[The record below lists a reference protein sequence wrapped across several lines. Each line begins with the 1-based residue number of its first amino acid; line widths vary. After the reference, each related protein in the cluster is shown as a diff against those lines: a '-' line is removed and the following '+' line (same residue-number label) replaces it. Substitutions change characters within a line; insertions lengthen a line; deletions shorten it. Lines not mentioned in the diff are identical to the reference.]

1 MGGGDCEQL
10 LDGLSGCAKWAVND
24 ELQTASEP
32 YKIFTQHSTH
42 GHRRVRGGEAQ
53 CVNTDTR
60 DPRLVCELVS

>member
-10 LDGLSGCAKWAVND
+10 LDRLSGCAKWAVND
-24 ELQTASEP
+24 AQNLC
-32 YKIFTQHSTH
+32 STH